1 MIIFSATITLLF
13 TALLGY
19 LSKFKIKSSKD
30 FITAGSG
37 VGTFTATGSLMGA
50 IIGGASTVGTAQLAY
65 TRGFAAIW
73 FILGLCTASIL
84 LSLVYGK
91 LIKEK
96 TIETLP
102 QILELTFGKKAS
114 VVAGIALSF
123 GMFIHINGQVIACNA
138 LFNTVFNLQ
147 GLMVTTMVVLLLVAY
162 VIFGGFWGGAMVGTL
177 KMFLLYGT
185 SMIAG
190 AYILFRLNG
199 VHDIKRTLT
208 EPYWYNLFNGGGIS
222 DIGAYLSTVVGVL
235 ATQNYFQTVM
245 ASKNLKVA
253 HVSGIIT
260 AALVL
265 PIGIVCTL
273 VGMFM
278 RVNQPN
284 IMPANAFPLFIVTY
298 LPKTL
303 AGITLATILI
313 SSLATAAG
321 LTLGISTIFTR
332 DLYKKGFHK
341 NASDGQQMRFMR
353 TVILLIGILTVIVTT
368 LSEDSMILNF
378 GFMSMMFR
386 AVPIFIPV
394 VAALY
399 FKERINPKAGL
410 YAIALSP
417 LASLIWI
424 VMGFPMQMA
433 IYIGLFVSMAI
444 FILYSK
450 LKTIEGSCETG
461 FDTLTRG

>member
-1 MIIFSATITLLF
+1 MIIFSATITLLL

-19 LSKFKIKSSKD
+19 LSKFKVKSSKD
-30 FITAGSG
+30 FISAGGG
-37 VGTFTATGSLMGA
+37 VGVFTATGSLMGA

-84 LSLVYGK
+84 LSVVYGK
-91 LIKEK
+91 LIKER
-96 TIETLP
+96 TVETLP
-102 QILELTFGKKAS
+102 QILEITFGKKAS
-114 VVAGIALSF
+114 VIAGIALSF

-138 LFNTVFNLQ
+138 LFNTVFNLN
-147 GLMVTTMVVLLLVAY
+147 GLMVTIIVVILLVAY

-190 AYILFRLNG
+190 GYILFKLNG
-199 VHDIKRTLT
+199 VSDIMHTLT
-208 EPYWYNLFNGGGIS
+208 DPYWYNLFNGGGIS

-245 ASKNLKVA
+245 ASKNIKVA
-253 HVSGIIT
+253 HASGVLT
-260 AALVL
+260 ATLVL
-265 PIGIVCTL
+265 PIGIVCTV

-278 RVNQPN
+278 RVNQPD
-284 IMPANAFPLFIVTY
+284 ILPANAFPLFVVTY
-298 LPKTL
+298 LPKAL

-341 NASDGQQMRFMR
+341 EASDEQQMRFMR
-353 TVILLIGILTVIVTT
+353 GIILLIGVLTVIVTT

-394 VAALY
+394 IVALY
-399 FKERINPKAGL
+399 FKDHIDPKAGCF
-410 YAIALSP
+410 AIALSP
-417 LASLIWI
+417 IASLFWI
-424 VMGFPMQMA
+424 ILGFPMQTA
-433 IYIGLFVSMAI
+433 IYIGMMVSILI
-444 FILYSK
+444 FFIGSK
-450 LKTIEGSCETG
+450 IKN
-461 FDTLTRG
+461 R

>member
-1 MIIFSATITLLF
+1 MIIFSATITLLV

-19 LSKFKIKSSKD
+19 LSKFKIKSSND

-37 VGTFTATGSLMGA
+37 VGTFAATGSLMGA

-65 TRGFAAIW
+65 TRGYAAIW

-84 LSLVYGK
+84 LSFVYGK
-91 LIKEK
+91 LIEEK
-96 TIETLP
+96 KVETLP
-102 QILELTFGKKAS
+102 QILEMGFGKKAS

-123 GMFIHINGQVIACNA
+123 GMFIHINGQVLACNA
-138 LFNTVFNLQ
+138 LFSTVFNMQ
-147 GLMVTTMVVLLLVAY
+147 GLLVTIMVVVLLIAY

-190 AYILFRLNG
+190 GYILFKLNG
-199 VHDIKRTLT
+199 ISGIRHTLT
-208 EPYWYNLFNGGGIS
+208 DAYWYNLFNGGGIS
-222 DIGAYLSTVVGVL
+222 DLGAYLSTVVGVL

-245 ASKNLKVA
+245 ASKNKKVA
-253 HVSGIIT
+253 YASGVIT

-278 RVNQPN
+278 RVNQPD
-284 IMPANAFPLFIVTY
+284 IVPANAFPLFVVTY

-332 DLYKKGFHK
+332 DLYKKGFCK
-341 NASDGQQMRFMR
+341 TASDGQQMRFMR
-353 TVILLIGILTVIVTT
+353 IVILLIGVLTVMITT
-368 LSEDSMILNF
+368 LSKDSMILNF

-394 VAALY
+394 MVALY
-399 FKERINPKAGL
+399 FNDRINPKVGVF
-410 YAIALSP
+410 AIALSP
-417 LASLIWI
+417 LASLLWI
-424 VMGFPMQMA
+424 VLGFPMQTA
-433 IYIGLFVSMAI
+433 VYIGMLISIII
-444 FILYSK
+444 FIFYGKIKS
-450 LKTIEGSCETG
+450 TNN
-461 FDTLTRG
+461 D

>member
-1 MIIFSATITLLF
+1 MIIFSATITLLL

-19 LSKFKIKSSKD
+19 LSKFKIRSSKD
-30 FITAGSG
+30 FISAGSG
-37 VGTFTATGSLMGA
+37 VGIFTATGSLMGA

-65 TRGFAAIW
+65 TRGIAAIW

-91 LIKEK
+91 LIREK
-96 TIETLP
+96 TVETLP
-102 QILELTFGKKAS
+102 QILELVFGKKAS
-114 VVAGIALSF
+114 IIAGIALSF

-138 LFNTVFNLQ
+138 LFNTVFNIQ
-147 GLMVTTMVVLLLVAY
+147 GLLVTIIVVILLIAY

-190 AYILFRLNG
+190 GYILFKLNG
-199 VHDIKRTLT
+199 VPDILHTLK

-245 ASKNLKVA
+245 ASKNIKVA
-253 HVSGIIT
+253 HASGVLT
-260 AALVL
+260 ATLVL

-284 IMPANAFPLFIVTY
+284 IMPANAFPLFIITY

-332 DLYKKGFHK
+332 DLYKKGFRK
-341 NASDGQQMRFMR
+341 KASDAQQMKFMR
-353 TVILLIGILTVIVTT
+353 IVIFMIGLLAVIVTT

-394 VAALY
+394 IVALY
-399 FKERINPKAGL
+399 FKDRINPKAGVL
-410 YAIALSP
+410 AIVLSP
-417 LASLIWI
+417 LASLFWI
-424 VMGFPMQMA
+424 LLGFPMQTA
-433 IYIGLFVSMAI
+433 IYIGMFVSIII
-444 FILYSK
+444 FILCSK
-450 LKTIEGSCETG
+450 IKTI
-461 FDTLTRG
+461 R